1 MLNTYVW
8 PRYPYRR
15 ADPHQPRV
23 PLVIA
28 GGGMVGLA
36 AAIDA
41 RLHCIPVVLLDDDNT
56 VSVGSRA
63 VCHAKRTL
71 EILDRL
77 GVGQQ
82 VVNKGITWNVGR
94 TFDGEREVFAFNLS
108 PEAGH
113 QRPGMVN
120 LQQYHLEQMLVER
133 ALALDADIRWQ
144 HKVADVVPQGD
155 HIRLTVET
163 ADGPYTLEAD
173 WLIAADGVRS
183 TVRKCLGLRMEGQVF
198 QDRFLIA
205 DIVLDGE
212 PYAADKTER
221 RFWFNP
227 PFHAGESALMH
238 READNVWRLDFQLDG
253 STDPEAE
260 KDPHRVRPRVRA
272 ALDQQGLAHLGFEL
286 EWVSVYT
293 FQCRRMECF
302 VHGRVIFVGDAA
314 HQVSPFGA
322 RGGNSGLQD
331 VDNLVWKLARV
342 IRGESPASLLAS
354 YDAERGTATD
364 DNIANST
371 RATDFMTPK
380 SKAARGLREAV
391 LGLAGE
397 VPAMRALV
405 NSGRLSVPTW
415 LTASPLITP
424 DVDAFQGWMRPG
436 APADDAPVLN
446 VQRQPDWF
454 LRCLPAGFVLLHAGP
469 VASDV
474 RAACEALHITPLVVG
489 EDVIDRDKLIAQR
502 YDLQV
507 GTAYLLR
514 PDQHVAARWRRVSVE
529 DLTAA
534 YRRATRSEP
543 I

>member
-1 MLNTYVW
+1 MLSTYTW
-8 PRYPYRR
+8 PRYPYRP
-15 ADPHQPRV
+15 APKHQPRV
-23 PLVIA
+23 PLVIV

-41 RLHCIPVVLLDDDNT
+41 ALQGLPVIVLDDDNT

-71 EILDRL
+71 EIFDRL
-77 GVGQQ
+77 GIGQA

-94 TFDGEREVFAFNLS
+94 TFDGEREVFSFNLL
-108 PEAGH
+108 PEPGH

-120 LQQYHLEQMLVER
+120 LQQYHLEQLFVER
-133 ALALDADIRWQ
+133 AQALGVNVRWQ
-144 HKVADVVPQGD
+144 HKVAAVAAHEDHVVLEVD
-155 HIRLTVET
+155 T
-163 ADGPYTLEAD
+163 ADGRYRLQAD

-183 TVRKCLGLRMEGQVF
+183 TVRKELGLTMEGQVF

-205 DIVLDGE
+205 DIVLGGE
-212 PYAADKTER
+212 PYPADKTER

-260 KDPHRVRPRVRA
+260 KDPERVGARVRA
-272 ALDQQGLAHLGFEL
+272 ALDQQGFARLGFEL
-286 EWVSVYT
+286 EWVSIYT
-293 FQCRRMECF
+293 FQCRRMAKF
-302 VHGRVIFVGDAA
+302 VHGRVIFAGDAA

-322 RGGNSGLQD
+322 RGGNSGIQD

-342 IRGESPASLLAS
+342 IRSESPATLLES
-354 YDAERGTATD
+354 YDAERGAATD
-364 DNIANST
+364 DNIANSS

-380 SKAARGLREAV
+380 SRAARALREAA
-391 LGLAGE
+391 LGLASQ

-415 LTASPLITP
+415 LTASPLNTA
-424 DVDAFQGWMRPG
+424 DNDTFAGWMRPG
-436 APADDAPVLN
+436 APADDAPVTDAQGRAQWL
-446 VQRQPDWF
+446 
-454 LRCLPAGFVLLHAGP
+454 LRCLPTGFVLLHFGEIG
-469 VASDV
+469 
-474 RAACEALHITPLVVG
+474 AALRDQCAVLKISPLCMGVDLQDCERLV
-489 EDVIDRDKLIAQR
+489 AQR
-502 YDLQV
+502 YDAQP

-514 PDQHVAARWRRVSVE
+514 PDQHVAARWRRPNV
-529 DLTAA
+529 DLLRAA
-534 YRRATRSEP
+534 FEKASCACL
-543 I
+543 